1 MIPRTKVLLIST
13 DVYKMRNYFYSIE
26 LFRFSLVI
34 VDKGQKKC
42 PYFHKQRHPT
52 FFYYES

>member
-26 LFRFSLVI
+26 LFRSSLVI
-34 VDKGQKKC
+34 VDKGQKKT
-42 PYFHKQRHPT
+42 PT
-52 FFYYES
+52 TLSRG